1 MTMGSRSEPGPVP
14 GLSTAGG
21 TDTAARPGR
30 AGGRGTVSRRGF
42 LRIGGGAAALAAL
55 PPALTAC
62 SGQGGGSG
70 QIRVVGV
77 ADQQKPMDE
86 LLTEYRRTHPYDRFS
101 TSFAPT
107 DQVQTVVRT
116 QLAGGNAPDVHVLF
130 PGSGSAM
137 SMVELARA
145 GLLTDLG
152 DQKWTEGIPEN
163 FDAAYRYE
171 GKTYLYS
178 AGSSVIGAIYNKKVF
193 AAAGLQPPRTW
204 AALLDVCAELKARG
218 VVPIALGA
226 QTPWVTQLITYAL
239 VPNAVYAENAGFD
252 REMAAGR
259 ATFAGSGWADAM
271 GKYQELQRRGFFND
285 NPNGTTYEQQTAL
298 VASGKAAMAVQVSA
312 VLSNFRA
319 AAASPDD
326 LGMFPF
332 PGGDDPGRLWIPA
345 GIVVGLG
352 VAAHAKNT
360 AKAKELIAFLG
371 QQENIDRWA
380 TAVSAIPFKRGPST
394 RIDPVLDAFLPI
406 IDSNRAVPFMDQS
419 WPNAEVQPAHFVAVQ
434 ELLAGKT
441 DVRGALGRMDE
452 AYRKKS

>member
-1 MTMGSRSEPGPVP
+1 MTMGSR
-14 GLSTAGG
+14 TTGG
-21 TDTAARPGR
+21 TDTATGT
-30 AGGRGTVSRRGF
+30 GTGTGTVGRRGF

-62 SGQGGGSG
+62 SGSGSGGSG
-70 QIRVVGV
+70 QIRIVGV
-77 ADQQKPMDE
+77 ADQQQPIAE
-86 LLTEYRRTHPYDRFS
+86 LLAEYRKSRPDDRFS

-137 SMVELARA
+137 SMVELAKA

-152 DQKWTEGIPEN
+152 DQQWTEGIPKN

-193 AAAGLQPPRTW
+193 AEAGVRPPRTW
-204 AALLDVCAELKARG
+204 AGLLDVCARLKARG
-218 VVPIALGA
+218 VVPIALGT
-226 QTPWVTQLITYAL
+226 QTAWVTQLITYAL
-239 VPNAVYAENAGFD
+239 VPNAVYAKNAGFD

-259 ATFAGSGWADAM
+259 ATFAESGWADAM

-298 VASGKAAMAVQVSA
+298 VAGGKAAMAVQVSA
-312 VLSNFRA
+312 VLANFRA

-332 PGGDDPGRLWIPA
+332 PGGDDPDRLWIPA

-360 AKAKELIAFLG
+360 ARAKEFIAFLG

-380 TAVSAIPFKRGPST
+380 TAVSAIPFKRGPAT
-394 RIDPVLDAFLPI
+394 KIDPVLDEFLPI
-406 IDSNRAVPFMDQS
+406 IDANRAVPFMDQS
-419 WPNAEVQPAHFVAVQ
+419 WPNAEVQPAHFAAVQ
-434 ELLAGKT
+434 DMLAGKK
-441 DVRGALGRMDE
+441 DVKGALGQMDK
-452 AYRKKS
+452 AYGKKP

>member
-1 MTMGSRSEPGPVP
+1 MTTGSRSRPGPGPAP
-14 GLSTAGG
+14 GAGTRTG
-21 TDTAARPGR
+21 TS
-30 AGGRGTVSRRGF
+30 TVSRRGF

-55 PPALTAC
+55 PPALAAC
-62 SGQGGGSG
+62 SGSAGGSG
-70 QIRVVGV
+70 QVRIVGV
-77 ADQQKPMDE
+77 ADQQKPVDE
-86 LLTEYRRTHPYDRFS
+86 LLAAYRTSHPDARFS

-137 SMVELARA
+137 SMVELAKA

-163 FDAAYRYE
+163 FDAAYRYD

-193 AAAGLQPPRTW
+193 ADAGVRPPTTW
-204 AALLDVCAELKARG
+204 AGLLDVCARLKARG
-218 VVPIALGA
+218 VVPIALGT
-226 QTPWVTQLITYAL
+226 QTAWVTQLITYAL
-239 VPNAVYAENAGFD
+239 VPNAVYAKNPEFD

-298 VASGKAAMAVQVSA
+298 VAGGKAAMAVQVSA
-312 VLSNFRA
+312 VLSAFRA
-319 AAASPDD
+319 AARTPDD

-332 PGGDDPGRLWIPA
+332 PGGDDPAQLWIPA

-360 AKAKELIAFLG
+360 AKAKEFIAFLG

-394 RIDPVLDAFLPI
+394 VIDPVLKDFLPI
-406 IDSNRAVPFMDQS
+406 IDANRAVPFMDQS
-419 WPNAEVQPAHFVAVQ
+419 WPNAEVQPAHFAAVQ

-441 DVRGALGRMDE
+441 DVRGALGQMDK
-452 AYRKKS
+452 AYGTTS

>member
-1 MTMGSRSEPGPVP
+1 MTTGSRSAPGSVP
-14 GLSTAGG
+14 DPGTA
-21 TDTAARPGR
+21 GR
-30 AGGRGTVSRRGF
+30 AGMVSRRGF
-42 LRIGGGAAALAAL
+42 LRTGGGAAAVAAL
-55 PPALTAC
+55 APVLAAC
-62 SGQGGGSG
+62 SGPGGGSG
-70 QIRVVGV
+70 QIRLVGV
-77 ADQQKPMDE
+77 ADQQKPVDE
-86 LLTEYRRTHPYDRFS
+86 LLAVYRESHPDDRFS

-171 GKTYLYS
+171 GGTYLYS
-178 AGSSVIGAIYNKKVF
+178 AGSSVIGAVYNKKVF
-193 AAAGLQPPRTW
+193 ATAGVRPPRTW
-204 AALLDVCAELKARG
+204 AELLDVCARLKARG

-239 VPNAVYAENAGFD
+239 VPNAVHAENAGFD
-252 REMAAGR
+252 GEMAAGR
-259 ATFAGSGWADAM
+259 ATFANSGWADAL
-271 GKYQELQRRGFFND
+271 GKYQDLQRRGFFNA
-285 NPNGTTYEQQTAL
+285 NPNGTTFEQQTAL
-298 VASGKAAMAVQVSA
+298 VAGGKAAMAVQVSA
-312 VLSNFRA
+312 VLSTFRA
-319 AAASPDD
+319 AAASPGD

-332 PGGDDPGRLWIPA
+332 PGGDDPDRLWIPA

-352 VAAHAKNT
+352 VAARAKNT
-360 AKAKELIAFLG
+360 ARAKEFIAFLG

-394 RIDPVLDAFLPI
+394 KTDPVLDPFLPI
-406 IDSNRAVPFMDQS
+406 IDSSRAVPFMDQS
-419 WPNAEVQPAHFVAVQ
+419 WPNAEVQPAHFAAVQ
-434 ELLAGKT
+434 DLLAGRT

-452 AYRKKS
+452 AYGKKS